1 MATPK
6 FDLEILNYATERE
19 REKLQA
25 YIDLGTQEKAAIKLG
40 IGRTA
45 IKSAL
50 ENVKRK
56 ARDAGYYFE
65 PDQDYIEKMQR
76 TVRNNPGISG
86 ISDMQENELG
96 KPIWMKFGNQETKS
110 MQFMNEF
117 ASNLAC
123 KLPIIDNIPEPK
135 KPDYNTDIIPWFNI
149 GDGHLGMISYEHE
162 VGVSFDLKIA
172 KRDLCMAMKTLI
184 DREPQCERCVIQDL
198 GDMTH
203 TDNNDG
209 VTSASGH
216 ALDCD
221 TRYSKMIDVYGDV
234 MRFIIEYAARK
245 FKYVDVIINQG
256 NHSRVN
262 DLAARKFLS
271 MLYAKTP
278 RINILDNQ
286 SVFIPYRMGNT
297 FVMTHHS
304 DKCKPKQLAHVMA
317 TDFAE
322 DWGESKYRYI
332 DIGHVHHN
340 MIVKEHPGVSVESFN
355 QLATMDK
362 YAHDGGW
369 RSRSCLTVVRRSKTY
384 GEVGRQTLTLDEVR
398 DILNKLPAGET
409 AKKRRKVYTV

>member
-1 MATPK
+1 MAK
-6 FDLEILNYATERE
+6 FDIELLEYATD
-19 REKLQA
+19 REKEKLTA
-25 YIDLGTQEKAAIKLG
+25 YIETGSQYDAAKMLGV
-40 IGRTA
+40 GRTA
-45 IKSAL
+45 IKNAL
-50 ENVKRK
+50 ANVKRK
-56 ARDAGYYFE
+56 ARNAGYYFE
-65 PDQDYIEKMQR
+65 PDQDYIEQMQE

-86 ISDMQENELG
+86 ISDMQQNALG
-96 KPIWMKFGNQETKS
+96 KPVWMKFKREDVKRIE
-110 MQFMNEF
+110 FMSEL
-117 ASNLAC
+117 ASKLAC
-123 KLPIIDNIPEPK
+123 ELPILDSIAPPK

-162 VGVSFDLKIA
+162 VGHNFDLKIA
-172 KRDLCMAMKTLI
+172 KRDLMIAMKTLI
-184 DREPQCERCVIQDL
+184 DREPQCERCVIQDM

-203 TDNNDG
+203 YDNNDG
-209 VTSASGH
+209 VTAASGH
-216 ALDCD
+216 ALNYD
-221 TRYSKMIDVYGDV
+221 TRYSKMIDIYGDV
-234 MRFIIEYAARK
+234 MKFIIEYAARK

-262 DLAARKFLS
+262 DHAAQKFLS
-271 MLYAKTP
+271 MMYAKTP
-278 RINILDNQ
+278 RIQILDNQ

-304 DKCKPKQLAHVMA
+304 DKCKPKNLAQVMA

-322 DWGESKYRYI
+322 DWGESRYRYI

-398 DILNKLPAGET
+398 DILNRLPAGET
-409 AKKRRKVYTV
+409 AKQRRKVYTV

>member
-1 MATPK
+1 MEAK
-6 FDLEILNYATERE
+6 FNLELLEYATDLE
-19 REKLQA
+19 REKLAVYAETGSQR
-25 YIDLGTQEKAAIKLG
+25 IAAIKLG
-40 IGRTA
+40 VSREA
-45 IKSAL
+45 VKNAVAR
-50 ENVKRK
+50 VKRR
-56 ARDAGYYFE
+56 AREAGYNFE
-65 PDQDYIEKMQR
+65 PDQDYIEKMQDL
-76 TVRNNPGISG
+76 VRENPGING
-86 ISDMQENELG
+86 ISDMQQNELG
-96 KPIWMKFGNQETKS
+96 KPMWMKFKREDIKS
-110 MQFMNEF
+110 VQFMDEL
-117 ASNLAC
+117 AGKLAC
-123 KLPIIDNIPEPK
+123 ELPIVDNIPEPK

-162 VGVSFDLKIA
+162 VGHNFDLSIA
-172 KRDLCMAMKTLI
+172 KRDLMMAMKTLI
-184 DREPQCERCVIQDL
+184 DREPQCERCVIQDM

-203 TDNNDG
+203 YDNNDG
-209 VTSASGH
+209 VTSHSGH
-216 ALDCD
+216 ALDYD

-245 FKYVDVIINQG
+245 FKNVDVIINQG

-262 DLAARKFLS
+262 DHAAQKFLS
-271 MLYAKTP
+271 MMYSKTP
-278 RINILDNQ
+278 RIHILDNQ

-340 MIVKEHPGVSVESFN
+340 MVVKEHPGVSVESFN

-398 DILNKLPAGET
+398 DMLNKLPAGET
-409 AKKRRKVYTV
+409 AKQRRKVYTV